1 MKKALIIAAVTAK
14 QICAFV
20 FAYADCWF
28 SHEAAHLPNTVL
40 KNLRNVSAGKNW
52 KHKLFFIHKIVSES
66 KLDYILSQEIISM
79 YFPPPDKTNK
89 LNHDVYDILLI
100 NATIVKLHAKT
111 D

>member
-1 MKKALIIAAVTAK
+1 MKTKALIIIAVTAK
-14 QICAFV
+14 QICAGICAFV

-40 KNLRNVSAGKNW
+40 KNFKNVSAGKNL

-79 YFPPPDKTNK
+79 YFPPLDKTNK
-89 LNHDVYDILLI
+89 
-100 NATIVKLHAKT
+100 
-111 D
+111 